1 MNDFTPWTLFTDVG
15 IISLLLLLGKLIRVK
30 LQLAQRYFIPPSLMA
45 GFMGL
50 AFGPGGLGWLP
61 LSNNMGTYASIL
73 IAFIFG
79 CLPFA
84 SEAKQSGNGSRVKR
98 MWIYSQTGMLW
109 QWAFGALIGIGILSV
124 FWPVAPYFGLSLPS
138 GFCGGHGTAAAI
150 GQAFNKMGGEDMMT
164 LAMTSATVGIL
175 SSVFI
180 GLAIIKWGTKK
191 GYTSY
196 LTAFEKL
203 PHELR
208 TGLLPA
214 DKRYSMG
221 ESSTSA
227 ISIDSL
233 AFNMA
238 IIAMVALGGYG
249 ISKGVS
255 YFMPELE
262 MPVFSCAFVFGILMR
277 YFFKKTGALHYTSP
291 RIIGHL
297 SGAFTD
303 FLVAFGISSIKVSV
317 VLNYIVPLSILLL
330 SGLILTL
337 LYVLIVGRWLMKND
351 CWLEKALFTWGWFT
365 GTVAMGIAMLR
376 VADPEQKSHCME
388 DYALAYLFIAPVEIC
403 LITFAPV
410 AFANGYGLYFGLLA
424 LIAGTCI
431 MGYGWINDRKAK
443 QQLLSSKA

>member
-1 MNDFTPWTLFTDVG
+1 MNEFTPWTLFTDVG

-30 LQLAQRYFIPPSLMA
+30 FAWAQRYFIPPSLMA

-50 AFGPGGLGWLP
+50 TFGPGGLGWLP
-61 LSNNMGTYASIL
+61 LSGNMGTYASIL

-84 SEAKQSGNGSRVKR
+84 SEAKRQGAGNRVKR

-109 QWAFGALIGIGILSV
+109 QWAFGALVGIGILSV
-124 FWPVAPYFGLSLPS
+124 FWPVESYFGLSLPS

-164 LAMTSATVGIL
+164 LAMTCATVGIL

-180 GLAIIKWGTKK
+180 GLTLIKWGTKK
-191 GYTSY
+191 GHTSF
-196 LTAFEKL
+196 LTTFEEL

-208 TGLLPA
+208 TGLLPPE
-214 DKRYSMG
+214 KRRSMG

-233 AFNMA
+233 AFNLS
-238 IIAMVALGGYG
+238 IIAMVALGGFG
-249 ISKGVS
+249 ISKAVS
-255 YFMPELE
+255 FFMPQLE
-262 MPVFSCAFVFGILMR
+262 MPVFSCAFVFGILVR
-277 YFFKKTGALHYTSP
+277 FIFKKTGVLHYTSP

-297 SGAFTD
+297 SSAFTD
-303 FLVAFGISSIKVSV
+303 FLVAFGISAIKLSV
-317 VLNYIVPLSILLL
+317 VMNYIVPLSILLV
-330 SGLILTL
+330 SGLTITL
-337 LYVLIVGRWLMKND
+337 IYVLVVGRWLMKKD

-410 AFANGYGLYFGLLA
+410 AFANGYGLHFGLLA
-424 LIAGTCI
+424 LLLGACI
-431 MGYGWINDRKAK
+431 MGYAK
-443 QQLLSSKA
+443 WKL